1 MAIPVRPDPAK
12 YRGGATSNQ
21 YKSDLAAYNKAI
33 TVNNTGRR
41 TTVEEDEEV
50 VSLESSFDAEEDP
63 FVPLVDY
70 NAVASDDFEVDYN
83 NIDLSSAVDADFKLG
98 EEEASDEFKAAER
111 IRNQDEKLA
120 NIGLTREDV
129 DPSVLEDNTDFT
141 KFYQGGLTDQNQQS
155 RKDLVGLYKT
165 DQAAFNTAFSG
176 AASADKINF
185 LYDQYTEGALDKD
198 TYISLAG
205 QALQS
210 NTGEGTLNP
219 NDVYFKNEGILYK
232 VDRQWID
239 SNNILSFANEV
250 VLFDD
255 QSTETNATNPYVDDS
270 ENFRRS
276 LGSTN
281 LESADKRSSW
291 VKARDG
297 VIKPMAQI
305 ALGIATGGWSEI
317 INTAIKG
324 VSGETLH
331 GADWANLV
339 IGGLQ
344 LSGVIVP
351 PVKATTD
358 AATGVTTAATAGQG
372 LKIGALSLSFDQ
384 SVALINAVGDTNV
397 ANALGATGIG
407 GDIVATTLGKIGVP
421 AGLIEDPD
429 FMQAVFDGITVAS
442 EGGSFEDTLKASV
455 TTYIDE
461 GGSFGDLELTDGG
474 LLDKITETLDPLIGA
489 VDEFGNLLNDAVIQP
504 AGDII
509 EQVTKPI
516 IEVVNEAG
524 SALDDAVIDP
534 LGEAIETVTDPVIEV
549 VKDAGSATEDV
560 ARDLGSAVDDA
571 LIEPVKEVI
580 ESIEVP
586 DKPEF
591 DLPEFEKPDL
601 SGFGDIKLGGLGLG
615 FGAGGRPSS
624 SRTTDGLFG
633 KELFKFKTKIGVSPE
648 QPLIQAIERKQG
660 KKQNEMPEEYADLF
674 EDPFENPFNL

>member
-21 YKSDLAAYNKAI
+21 YKSDLAAYNKAV

-41 TTVEEDEEV
+41 TAVEEDEEV

-63 FVPLVDY
+63 FVSPSIYDVPDY
-70 NAVASDDFEVDYN
+70 SEYGERGRFVIPSDVSDFYANMDTIDIPAVEGFRLGDGITEEDTEQYGEERLADFEAKQER
-83 NIDLSSAVDADFKLG
+83 IPKQREALFKLFG
-98 EEEASDEFKAAER
+98 EDQAKFKEVFEVLSV
-111 IRNQDEKLA
+111 NNKLA
-120 NIGLTREDV
+120 FL
-129 DPSVLEDNTDFT
+129 NT
-141 KFYQGGLTDQNQQS
+141 LH
-155 RKDLVGLYKT
+155 
-165 DQAAFNTAFSG
+165 
-176 AASADKINF
+176 
-185 LYDQYTEGALDKD
+185 TEGTFSKEDYLANAQQIMQQEDKRLYPDREEPLHYYFIKGDYD
-198 TYISLAG
+198 TGQRLYEISPQFAD
-205 QALQS
+205 S
-210 NTGEGTLNP
+210 VNP
-219 NDVYFKNEGILYK
+219 LFY
-232 VDRQWID
+232 
-239 SNNILSFANEV
+239 ANEV

-255 QSTETNATNPYVDDS
+255 QIINNSRPASIEEEEY
-270 ENFRRS
+270 FRQS
-276 LGSTN
+276 LGTTN
-281 LESADKRSSW
+281 QETADKRSTW
-291 VKARDG
+291 VQSRDEFLIPAG
-297 VIKPMAQI
+297 RMVLA
-305 ALGIATGGWSEI
+305 AVTGGLSE
-317 INTAIKG
+317 AAYAAARG
-324 VSGETLH
+324 LAGETLH
-331 GADWANLV
+331 GADWASIALA
-339 IGGLQ
+339 GLQ

-351 PVKATTD
+351 PTAAVTD

-372 LKIGALSLSFDQ
+372 LNIGSLSLSFDQ

-397 ANALGATGIG
+397 ANVLGATGVG

-429 FMQAVFDGITVAS
+429 FMQAVFTGITVAS
-442 EGGSFEDTLKASV
+442 EGGSFEDTLKSSV
-455 TTYIDE
+455 ATYIDE

-474 LLDKITETLDPLIGA
+474 LLDTITETLDPLIGA

-509 EQVTKPI
+509 EAVTEPVL
-516 IEVVNEAG
+516 EVVKDAG

-534 LGEAIETVTDPVIEV
+534 LGEAIETVTEPVIEV
-549 VKDAGSATEDV
+549 VKDVGSATEDV

-580 ESIEVP
+580 ESVELP

-601 SGFGDIKLGGLGLG
+601 SGLGNIKLGGLGLG

-648 QPLIQAIERKQG
+648 QPLMQATERKQG
-660 KKQNEMPEEYADLF
+660 KRQSEMPEEYADLF